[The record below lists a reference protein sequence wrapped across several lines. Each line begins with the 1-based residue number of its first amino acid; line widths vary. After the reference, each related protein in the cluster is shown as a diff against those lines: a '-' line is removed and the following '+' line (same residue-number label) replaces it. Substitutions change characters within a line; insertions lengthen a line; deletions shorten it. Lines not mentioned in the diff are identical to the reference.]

1 MEQITS
7 KDKKHAVRYT
17 ENDGMIMATA
27 LQWDNIESRFVYWFT
42 IGEYKNIKSADTYAM
57 RKMRKEGVRF

>member
-1 MEQITS
+1 MLQVTS
-7 KDKKHAVRYT
+7 KDKKYAVRYT

-27 LQWDNIESRFVYWFT
+27 LQWNNIESRFVYWFT
-42 IGEYKNIKSADTYAM
+42 IGEYKNIQSADTYAM